1 MAAGPVVP
9 GTISAVTLTNFMQ
22 YTSVSFKPGPNLNV
36 IVGPNGSGK
45 SAIVNAICL
54 GLAGKPE
61 TLGRGKTAA
70 EFVRTGA
77 DEAEISID
85 LHKGLAGGG
94 VWTVKRSW
102 TTDPKERAK
111 WSVNGVK
118 KNEKEIRAFVTGLNI
133 QTDNLCQFL
142 PQDKVYEFSRMTPK
156 NLLHKTVDAVG
167 EEELQS
173 DHRKLQE
180 WQDFVEDAEAR
191 DVIQCFLDNSI
202 YLHGILSRCK
212 RFHWVPLLI
221 SIDFGMLRHR

>member
-1 MAAGPVVP
+1 MVP

-85 LHKGLAGGG
+85 LHKGSAGGG

-118 KNEKEIRAFVTGLNI
+118 KNEKEIRTFVNDLNI

-167 EEELQS
+167 EEQLQS

-180 WQDFVEDAEAR
+180 WQEFVEDAEAR
-191 DVIQCFLDNSI
+191 EE
-202 YLHGILSRCK
+202 IL
-212 RFHWVPLLI
+212 
-221 SIDFGMLRHR
+221 